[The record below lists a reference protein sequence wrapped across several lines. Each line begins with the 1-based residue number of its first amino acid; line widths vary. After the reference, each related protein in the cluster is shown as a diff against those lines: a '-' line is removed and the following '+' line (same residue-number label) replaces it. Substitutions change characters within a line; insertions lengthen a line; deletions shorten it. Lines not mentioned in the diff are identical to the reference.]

1 LEAQAVAAGS
11 AATGS
16 RTLADLLRLAVEK
29 HSSQSALRYKDQA
42 RNEWVDVSFPEL
54 GDTVRELSLGLQD
67 IGIEARDKVGI
78 LSNTRP
84 EWTYFDFAILC
95 AGATVVPIYQTNSPD
110 ECQYVLEH
118 SESRAVVIEDADQ
131 LEKIRQARDQLPNL
145 EHVISIEP
153 IDAGDVITM
162 QALRDR
168 GRSRSR
174 EDFDSRIAGVQ
185 PSDVA
190 TYIYTSGT
198 TGPPKGCIID
208 HANWR
213 VMLAMAEED
222 GVLDQDEVVYL
233 FLPLAHAFARLIQLL
248 SVDVGGTLVYWEKDP
263 NKIIPNL
270 IEVRPT
276 YFPSVPRMFEKIYA
290 TAIGAVEKASPI
302 KKAIFHWAVR
312 TGRKVRELERQ
323 GKQPGPLLQRQ
334 YAFADKQVLSKVRN
348 LFGGR
353 IKQCVTGAAP
363 ISPEILEF
371 FWACGVLVLEGYGMT
386 ETSTGFTINRHDNFK
401 FGSVG
406 TPFGGCEIKIA
417 ADGEVLLKGPNI
429 FRGYYKNEQATSE
442 TIVDGWLHTGDLGRL
457 DEDGFLYITGRKKDI
472 IITAGGKNIT
482 PANLENGLK
491 QNQYISQAVV
501 YGDRRAYLTALI
513 TLDPEEI
520 ATWATD
526 HKLGTTDVKELRN
539 RPEVKELVQKV
550 VDEVNSKVAR
560 VEQVKK
566 FEILPHDLTQE
577 TGELTPTLKVKR
589 NVVYE
594 KYADEFS
601 ALYGD

>member
-1 LEAQAVAAGS
+1 MEAQAVAANA

-16 RTLADLLRLAVEK
+16 RTLADLLTLAVEK
-29 HSSQSALRYKDQA
+29 HAAYPALRYKDQTLG
-42 RNEWVDVSFPEL
+42 EWVDVSYPEL
-54 GDTVRELSLGLQD
+54 GQTVKELSLGLQD
-67 IGIEARDKVGI
+67 VGIEARDKVGI

-95 AGATVVPIYQTNSPD
+95 TGATVVPIYQTNSPE

-118 SESRAVVIEDADQ
+118 SDARAVVVEDAEQ
-131 LEKIRQARDQLPNL
+131 LEKIRMVRGQLPAL
-145 EHVISIEP
+145 EHIISIEP
-153 IDAGDVITM
+153 IEADDVITM
-162 QALRDR
+162 QALRER
-168 GRSRSR
+168 GRSRPD
-174 EDFDSRIAGVQ
+174 EDFRARLSGVQ

-198 TGPPKGCIID
+198 TGPPKGCVID

-213 VMLAMAEED
+213 TMLDMAEAD
-222 GVLDQDEVVYL
+222 DVLVQEEVIYL

-248 SVDVGGTLVYWEKDP
+248 SADVGGTLVYWEKDP

-270 IEVRPT
+270 AEVKPT

-290 TAIGAVEKASPI
+290 TAIGQVEKSGAI
-302 KKAIFHWAVR
+302 KKAIFNWAVR
-312 TGRKVRELERQ
+312 VGRKVRELERQ
-323 GKQPGPLLQRQ
+323 GKEPGPILKRE

-386 ETSTGFTINRHDNFK
+386 ETSTAATINRHDDFK

-406 TPFGGCEIKIA
+406 KAFPGCEIKTA
-417 ADGEVLLKGPNI
+417 ADGEVLIKGPNI
-429 FRGYYKNEQATSE
+429 FRGYYKNEGATRD
-442 TIVDGWLHTGDLGRL
+442 TITDGWLHTGDLGRI

-501 YGDRRAYLTALI
+501 YGDRRPYLTALI

-520 ATWATD
+520 APYAEEHD
-526 HKLGTTDVKELRN
+526 LGTTDAAELSK
-539 RPEVKELVQKV
+539 RPEIWELVQKAL
-550 VDEVNSKVAR
+550 DTVNSKVAR

-566 FEILPHDLTQE
+566 FTILPHDLTQE
-577 TGELTPTLKVKR
+577 SGELTPTLKVKR
-589 NVVYE
+589 NIVYS
-594 KYADEFS
+594 KYASEFD
-601 ALYGD
+601 ALYR